1 VSYFAIPM
9 PILIDSTLA
18 ALGQVGVPCCLVL
31 LGASVFHARNRF
43 QARGVGLIILFKLAL
58 MPAVVFLLAQFVFEL
73 EPLAVAV
80 LTTMG
85 ALPTGANPYLLTQR
99 YNQGVSMAAT
109 AVAATTALSVI
120 SLPYVLSQF
129 AHVR

>member
-1 VSYFAIPM
+1 M
-9 PILIDSTLA
+9 
-18 ALGQVGVPCCLVL
+18 
-31 LGASVFHARNRF
+31 
-43 QARGVGLIILFKLAL
+43 GLIILFKLAL
-58 MPAVVFLLAQFVFEL
+58 MPLVVFLLAQFVFEL
-73 EPLAVAV
+73 EPMAVAV